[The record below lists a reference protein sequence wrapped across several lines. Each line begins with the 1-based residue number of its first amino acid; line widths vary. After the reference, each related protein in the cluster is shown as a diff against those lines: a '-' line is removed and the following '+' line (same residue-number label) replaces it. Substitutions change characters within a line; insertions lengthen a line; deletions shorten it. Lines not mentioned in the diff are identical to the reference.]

1 MRYSP
6 RWISGNEVIPLNAAT
21 RMGILISGS
30 AVVFAVDRQTSERVH
45 LFSMETGD
53 SIPAISCTADDDWH
67 FILVPLETSCIEDVE
82 EDLSLVA
89 LENSVCKLGEAI
101 AQFSSPRNM
110 EAAHPGKLVL
120 PLGKAIGSEGALL
133 FVRLDAG
140 AGSLAG
146 ARIEEGSTVALAPG
160 VWMEGAASVDRTAE
174 IEWTVLSSVPLNASE
189 VLQATIG
196 TLVEAFLAL
205 LRASRE
211 RRGREERTRLEV
223 RRQTEQ
229 RMLDGA
235 LRGLAD
241 GDRRRGETTT
251 SSEASDHVEMVFRS
265 VIAALGCVVRERS
278 EIEPAHDRLQAL
290 ARSCG
295 LRTRVVLL
303 SGKWWRRE
311 NGPLVA
317 YRNDGAP
324 VALLPVRGGI
334 FGRARYEL
342 YDPGTGMRQKVNE
355 VTAADLRPFACTIY
369 RPLPPGFAA
378 RELFRWLRSTQP
390 NDLRAIAL
398 AGIASAVLAIAAPQG
413 ASILISLA
421 IPDADVNMIWQVA
434 AGMVAAALG
443 SAIFLFAQAAAT
455 HRAQTAVWQFV
466 QTGIWDHLLKLSP
479 SFFRGFTVGQL
490 RLQADGLTRIH
501 QLLTADALRSIFAG
515 VAAFFTLLFIFFYSL
530 PLGLIALLSGL
541 IVIGVCWSGSR
552 SLVRIQRE
560 WQDSNE
566 VLSGLVLQM
575 INAVS
580 KLRVAGAANRAFAQW
595 TREYSRK
602 QGISTDIRK
611 IRDRIRVVNLA
622 MPAAAT
628 TGAFLWLLQ
637 SPTSTG
643 AFLACITAMNA
654 FLAAITAASDTVAGL
669 TLITDL
675 WRRLQLILATPPEAH
690 ATCMQPGRLRGWI
703 KIEGL
708 TFRYRQDG
716 PLVLSGVSLTAAP
729 GECIA
734 VTGPSGSGKSTLLNL
749 ILRFESPQSGAV
761 YLDGRELSSLDIEA
775 VRRQI
780 GVVTQDGRLMSGSI
794 FENIRTGG
802 IGTMEDA
809 WEAAR
814 AAGFADDI
822 EAMPMGMHTVVSEG
836 GGNLSGGQRQRL
848 LIARALVLKPP
859 ILIFDEATSALDNK
873 TQAIVTESLKRLK
886 ATRIVVAHRLS
897 TIRSADRIYVIENG
911 RVTQSGTY
919 SELVK
924 EPGLFA
930 RLVSRQTV

>member
-1 MRYSP
+1 MGVLV
-6 RWISGNEVIPLNAAT
+6 SGC
-21 RMGILISGS
+21 G
-30 AVVFAVDRQTSERVH
+30 VVFAVDKQTSERVH
-45 LFSMETGD
+45 LFTVEPGD
-53 SIPAISCTADDDWH
+53 SIPVISCTPGEDWQ
-67 FILVPLETSCIEDVE
+67 FVLVPLETSCIEDVA
-82 EDLSLVA
+82 EDLILA
-89 LENSVCKLGEAI
+89 AQENSVCKLGEAI
-101 AQFSSPRNM
+101 AQFSGPRNV
-110 EAAHPGKLVL
+110 EAAHPGKLVF
-120 PLGKAIGSEGALL
+120 PLGKAIGTDAGLL
-133 FVRLDAG
+133 FVRLDKE

-146 ARIEEGSTVALAPG
+146 GRIQEGSTVALAPG
-160 VWMEGAASVDRTAE
+160 VWMEGAAVDRTAE
-174 IEWTVLSSVPLNASE
+174 MEWTVLPNVPPNASE
-189 VLQATIG
+189 ILQETIRI
-196 TLVEAFLAL
+196 LVHAFLAL
-205 LRASRE
+205 LRATRQ
-211 RRGREERTRLEV
+211 RRGCEERARLDV
-223 RRQTEQ
+223 HRQTEQ
-229 RMLDGA
+229 RMLNGV
-235 LRGLAD
+235 LRYLAE
-241 GDRRRGETTT
+241 GDRRRDESTTGA
-251 SSEASDHVEMVFRS
+251 EASDHIEMVFRS
-265 VIAALGCVVRERS
+265 VVAALGCVVRERS
-278 EIEPAHDRLQAL
+278 EIESAHDRLRAL
-290 ARSCG
+290 ARSSG

-317 YRNDGAP
+317 YRDNGAP
-324 VALLPVRGGI
+324 VALLPVRGGV
-334 FGRARYEL
+334 FRRARYEL
-342 YDPGTGMRQKVNE
+342 YDPGAGLRQDVNE
-355 VTAADLRPFACTIY
+355 VTASDLRPFACTVY
-369 RPLPPGFAA
+369 RPLPTGLTA
-378 RELFRWLRSTQP
+378 RELFRWLRSTQSG
-390 NDLRAIAL
+390 DLRAIAL
-398 AGIASAVLAIAAPQG
+398 AGIASAVLAVAAPQG

-421 IPDADVNMIWQVA
+421 IPDADVNVIWQVT

-443 SAIFLFAQAAAT
+443 SAVFLFAQAAAT
-455 HRAQTAVWQFV
+455 HRAQTAVWHFV
-466 QTGIWDHLLKLSP
+466 QTGTWDHLLKLSP

-530 PLGLIALLSGL
+530 PLGLIGLLSGV

-552 SLVRIQRE
+552 SLVRIQQE

-566 VLSGLVLQM
+566 MLSGLVLQM

-580 KLRVAGAANRAFAQW
+580 KLRVAGATNRAFAQW
-595 TREYSRK
+595 AREYNRK
-602 QGISTDIRK
+602 QRGSTDIRR
-611 IRDRIRVVNLA
+611 IRDRIRLVNLT
-622 MPAAAT
+622 MPAVT
-628 TGAFLWLLQ
+628 TTFAFLWLLQ

-643 AFLACITAMNA
+643 AFLACITALNA

-675 WRRLQLILATPPEAH
+675 WRRLQLILAIPPEAH
-690 ATCMQPGRLRGWI
+690 TTCMQPGRLRGGI
-703 KIEGL
+703 RIEGL

-716 PLVLSGVSLTAAP
+716 PLVLDGVFLAAAP
-729 GECIA
+729 GECVA

-749 ILRFESPQSGAV
+749 ILRFESPQSGAI

-794 FENIRTGG
+794 FENICTGG
-802 IGTMEDA
+802 VGTMEDA

-814 AAGFADDI
+814 AAGLAGDI

-930 RLVSRQTV
+930 RLVSRQAV